1 MEINVRGRGGSG
13 MDNTT
18 LKNDEQQVLAKSG
31 QYLPLMKCP
40 PCYIYIQE
48 VVVTTM
54 RKHK

>member
-1 MEINVRGRGGSG
+1 MEINVRGRGSG